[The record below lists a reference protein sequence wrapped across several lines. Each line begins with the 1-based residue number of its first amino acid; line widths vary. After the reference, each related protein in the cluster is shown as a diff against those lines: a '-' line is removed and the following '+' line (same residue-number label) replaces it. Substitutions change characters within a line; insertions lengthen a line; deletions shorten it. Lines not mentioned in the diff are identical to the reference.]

1 MKIAILGIHP
11 TPEKKLIIRAARRR
25 GHECRDIFI
34 SDIVFDLEKNK
45 IFCEKDKSILNF
57 DVFLFRGLGKYFR
70 EFVMLAGHLISKNK
84 VIVDEK
90 LGTQLYTTS
99 KLLTALKCR
108 ERNLPYPKSFEVFSL
123 KQTKRIIR
131 KMKKPFIIK
140 YTISSKGEKVFKLN
154 SFKQAS
160 SLLRKEDRFPEILIQ
175 EYLPAKEDNRVFVI
189 GYKALGVMKRIV
201 PKGDFRANIALG
213 AKGIPRKLTPKIKR
227 LAEKAAKITQT
238 EIAGVDIIYSRGK
251 PYILEVNRSPQ
262 FMGFIKTTEINVP
275 DKIIDYLE
283 KRYEK
288 SKKKK

>member
-1 MKIAILGIHP
+1 MKIAILGIYS
-11 TPEKKLIIRAARRR
+11 TPEKKLIKLAARKR
-25 GHECRDIFI
+25 GHECRDVLV
-34 SDIVFDLEKNK
+34 SDIVFDLERNK
-45 IFCEKDKSILNF
+45 IFYEKDKSILNF

-70 EFVMLAGHLISKNK
+70 EFVMLAEYLISKNK

-108 ERNLPYPKSFEVFSL
+108 EENLPYPKSFEVFS
-123 KQTKRIIR
+123 RDAARRVIR
-131 KMKKPFIIK
+131 KIKKPFIIK
-140 YTISSKGEKVFKLN
+140 YAISSKGEKVFKLN
-154 SFKQAS
+154 TFKQAL
-160 SLLRKEDRFPEILIQ
+160 SLINQEDKFPEILIQ

-213 AKGIPRKLTPKIKR
+213 AKGIQGKLTPRLKR

-238 EIAGVDIIYSRGK
+238 EIAGVDIIYSKSK
-251 PYILEVNRSPQ
+251 PYILEVNRTPQ
-262 FMGFIKTTEINVP
+262 FMGFIETTGINVP

-283 KRYEK
+283 KKYEK